1 MKVKTIALVFA
12 ACAAV
17 AATTSAF
24 ASSAAD
30 TSINDQ
36 TVAQASQWATGG
48 KAPKGKTRAQV
59 RAELIRFEQAGYHSA
74 NGEDPYYPADVE
86 AVTAKLQAPDGTTR
100 DAASLEYG
108 GSSDGRSQT
117 GSNIVAFG
125 TGRSIYF
132 GR

>member
-1 MKVKTIALVFA
+1 MKRSVWTALL
-12 ACAAV
+12 
-17 AATTSAF
+17 ATLLTVPVVTSAQQSDR
-24 ASSAAD
+24 AL
-30 TSINDQ
+30 
-36 TVAQASQWATGG
+36 
-48 KAPKGKTRAQV
+48 TRAQV

-86 AVTAKLQAPDGTTR
+86 AVTAKLQAPDGTKR
-100 DAASLEYG
+100 DAAFLAYG

-117 GSNIVAFG
+117 GSNIVEFG